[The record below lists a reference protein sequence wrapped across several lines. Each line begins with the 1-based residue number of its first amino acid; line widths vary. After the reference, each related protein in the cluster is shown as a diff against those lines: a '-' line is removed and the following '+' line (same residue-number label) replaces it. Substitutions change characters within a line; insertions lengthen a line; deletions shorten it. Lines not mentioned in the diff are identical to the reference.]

1 MTNAKRSSHA
11 ELILKNVFAYLLT
24 KLLQHTFKRAEK
36 SLALFFWIFFSF
48 SIPFARQTQLV
59 SQTSG
64 ADTTNPLLSE
74 GKTCDVEQQS
84 QSYTYHFYAV
94 RFTQKQKH
102 VKLVRIVVW

>member
-24 KLLQHTFKRAEK
+24 KLLQQLAEK
-36 SLALFFWIFFSF
+36 SLALFFRVFFSF

-102 VKLVRIVVW
+102 VKLVRIVV